1 MTKKKII
8 VIGGGPSGMMSALSC
23 SSNPQNS
30 VTILEKKSKLGTKLL
45 ISGGGRCNVTNS
57 GNIEHI
63 VNNVIGNGKFLYSA
77 LNQFS
82 PVDIINFFENN
93 GCSLK
98 QENHGRMFP
107 KSNRSLD
114 ILKTIQN
121 QLNKNNVEIKTS
133 CAIKKVII
141 EEDKLVAV
149 MDQQNNLH
157 YADHF
162 VFALGGK
169 SYPEVGTT
177 GDGYAMLSKLGH
189 TITKLYPCEV
199 PLVSKDEIIKN
210 SELMGLSF
218 PNIEISIINA
228 KNKKLV
234 TINNDILFTHFGLSG
249 PGALRCSSFVYKE
262 LQKNSFT
269 TAAINFFPNLS
280 KDELTSKILH
290 LINEHEDKLALNVM
304 SLLLNKKVMK
314 IIFEKNEMNLNLK
327 AKEIKRYL
335 NVLVEFITSFKIKIN
350 TTLGFDKAFVTGGGV
365 KIKEINPKTLKS
377 KLHNNVSICGEII
390 DINAYTGGYNI
401 TAALS
406 TGYVSGKH
414 I

>member
-23 SSNPQNS
+23 ASNPQNS

-210 SELMGLSF
+210 NELMGLSF

-314 IIFEKNEMNLNLK
+314 IIFEKNEINLNLK

-335 NVLVEFITSFKIKIN
+335 NLLVEFITTFKIKIN

-365 KIKEINPKTLKS
+365 KIKEIDPKTLKS